1 MHFLPHLIVRIE
13 GFFLRLGPLG
23 LFLMAIEDSAAV
35 ALLPELL
42 MIELTIHNPSGLF
55 WYVSITVA
63 GAILGSLIPFLI
75 ARKLGREWVQKK
87 MPARQFARIHT
98 WFERNEVMAVAVPS
112 ILPPP
117 VPFKLF
123 VLVAGLF
130 EMTWLHFVAA
140 MAAGRYVRYLLEAW
154 LGLIF
159 GPKILRYGLHHPVLL
174 LLVAL
179 LLAVGAYLYGRRKAR
194 RLADPGGQ
202 AVTDSRLT
210 PGRR

>member
-1 MHFLPHLIVRIE
+1 
-13 GFFLRLGPLG
+13 
-23 LFLMAIEDSAAV
+23 MAIEDSAAV

-75 ARKLGREWVQKK
+75 ARKLGREWVQRK
-87 MPARQFARIHT
+87 MPPRQFTRIHA
-98 WFERNEVMAVAVPS
+98 WFEHNEMMAVTVPS

-140 MAAGRYVRYLLEAW
+140 MAVGRYIRYLLEAW

-159 GPKILRYGLHHPVLL
+159 GPAVLRYGLRHPLF
-174 LLVAL
+174 L
-179 LLAVGAYLYGRRKAR
+179 LLAAILLALGAYFYGRRKAR
-194 RLADPGGQ
+194 RLTEPGGRTM
-202 AVTDSRLT
+202 ADTGST

>member
-1 MHFLPHLIVRIE
+1 LPHLIVRIE

-75 ARKLGREWVQKK
+75 ARKLGREWVQRK
-87 MPARQFARIHT
+87 MPPRQFTRIHA
-98 WFERNEVMAVAVPS
+98 WFEHNEMMAVTVPS

-140 MAAGRYVRYLLEAW
+140 MAVGRYIRYLLEAW

-159 GPKILRYGLHHPVLL
+159 GPEVLRYGLHHPLF
-174 LLVAL
+174 L
-179 LLAVGAYLYGRRKAR
+179 LLAAILLALGAYFYGRRKAR
-194 RLADPGGQ
+194 RLAEPGGRTM
-202 AVTDSRLT
+202 ADTSST
-210 PGRR
+210 SGRR